1 MPASITDEALRSRL
15 QKHNYPV
22 PPITSSTRSVL
33 LKKLTQL
40 DAQNGPAKAKSA
52 SISGRR
58 VSNRLLEYSSAEDE
72 DEGPLG
78 EKAVN
83 TARPQRRVSNSSRN
97 EKKNQSAV
105 MRPGKVNGRSQRLM
119 NYSEDEEENETQP
132 NGQDDEES
140 EEVEEEEEDDVD
152 EEEGEEDDDDDEEG
166 SEMDN
171 DGDGRVDFGMQTS
184 PGLDSTMEHSTLR
197 SNGVHY
203 RGNRFAASTPLS
215 PPKSTAAFMNK
226 HDTPKYSVV
235 SPGLRRTIASNSKDF
250 GSLGEALST
259 LPAGSTNL
267 SSNSSNTRMNNS
279 SANGSVVSQV
289 SRSSN
294 HNNSSGS
301 TTSNNSLLG
310 GGKSLSSSLISKLII
325 ASALVFFVIVVFKYV
340 NLRPSPNLADHIP
353 ICGVDHVLQVCVDH
367 HDRED
372 VMKLFQDM
380 QSILSEQS
388 VKYLCRNE
396 SDSMLMSFSDLTEQ
410 LKFSSPRSDLERLL
424 SILIVILVEK
434 PNWGIQLLDAQGQ
447 VISQPQHLDSLLLA
461 NPKLDWGCWT
471 RLALKVVF
479 QWLGVVSV
487 YVLAGLILFG
497 LIYGLYRLYV
507 WRKEQKLQENQEVF
521 ELVEQVLSLLVAQHQ
536 VSRSQGPGGAR
547 PWVPVNHIRDQLI
560 PPQDREKRRK
570 KRIWS
575 AVVKYIN
582 QSESRVRVDVQK
594 VFAEEHAVWQW
605 LPDIQW
611 SPMNQHG
618 PNPYL
623 SPHSS
628 FVHTPP
634 ASPMHNLPP
643 VSTTPQ
649 WQGSA
654 FSVLNRNVASPAV
667 APTSCVKVRHMFD
680 STVQKSGPGW
690 VWQVKEEIL
699 RRCANQAKIY
709 HVAVDKESHEGCV
722 YIKCGSTDDA
732 GSVFKTLHGQWYRG
746 HLVTVKY
753 LREERY
759 HERFPDARFQ
769 KNPLKPQT

>member
-1 MPASITDEALRSRL
+1 MTKVKSKFQSLFAFSI
-15 QKHNYPV
+15 P
-22 PPITSSTRSVL
+22 
-33 LKKLTQL
+33 
-40 DAQNGPAKAKSA
+40 
-52 SISGRR
+52 
-58 VSNRLLEYSSAEDE
+58 
-72 DEGPLG
+72 
-78 EKAVN
+78 
-83 TARPQRRVSNSSRN
+83 
-97 EKKNQSAV
+97 
-105 MRPGKVNGRSQRLM
+105 
-119 NYSEDEEENETQP
+119 
-132 NGQDDEES
+132 
-140 EEVEEEEEDDVD
+140 
-152 EEEGEEDDDDDEEG
+152 
-166 SEMDN
+166 
-171 DGDGRVDFGMQTS
+171 
-184 PGLDSTMEHSTLR
+184 
-197 SNGVHY
+197 
-203 RGNRFAASTPLS
+203 
-215 PPKSTAAFMNK
+215 
-226 HDTPKYSVV
+226 
-235 SPGLRRTIASNSKDF
+235 
-250 GSLGEALST
+250 GEALST
-259 LPAGSTNL
+259 LPAGSSNL
-267 SSNSSNTRMNNS
+267 SNSSNSRM
-279 SANGSVVSQV
+279 NGSVVSQV

-294 HNNSSGS
+294 PNSNS
-301 TTSNNSLLG
+301 SLLG
-310 GGKSLSSSLISKLII
+310 GSKSLSSSLISKLII
-325 ASALVFFVIVVFKYV
+325 ASAIVFFFVVVFKYV

-372 VMKLFQDM
+372 VLNLFKEM
-380 QSILSEQS
+380 QHILAEQS

-396 SDSMLMSFSDLTEQ
+396 TDSMRMSFSDLTEQ
-410 LKFSSPRSDLERLL
+410 LKSSSPRSDLERLL
-424 SILIVILVEK
+424 SILVVILVEK
-434 PNWGIQLLDAQGQ
+434 PNWGIQLLDAHGQ
-447 VISQPQHLDSLLLA
+447 AISEPQYLESLVLV
-461 NPKLDWGCWT
+461 NPKLDWTCWT
-471 RLALKVVF
+471 KLVLKVVF
-479 QWLGVVSV
+479 QWVGVVSV
-487 YVLAGLILFG
+487 YVLGGLIVFG
-497 LIYGLYRLYV
+497 LMYGSYRLYI

-570 KRIWS
+570 KRIWN

-628 FVHTPP
+628 FVHSPP

-680 STVQKSGPGW
+680 STIQKSGPGW